1 MLATAKARP
10 QTARPAKADAT
21 GNARVTLRES
31 LSGRGPRVGDRTLDA
46 DPYGRGT
53 RRGRRGAR
61 PRTASPIATP
71 PTPADAAL
79 SPSPIEEQSRA
90 PVSFSFTP
98 PRAGTVRINAWD
110 TMGSADAE
118 RGKEKEEEAKEQATD
133 AGAGVSSPPRSS
145 PSRRRGAPPTPRAPR
160 ARRRR
165 ARRWKRTRASSP
177 RASARRRRR
186 RSAPSR
192 RGDTDSKRTEGESVH
207 ARVSGG
213 GVRRGAGGRGRAPRG
228 WQRLVPPG
236 RRPRRH
242 RDVHGGSGARPG
254 RRRGAAPTARRRV
267 CGSASGP
274 PPNAGERVPVPGREA
289 REGAASPSQ
298 GADRP
303 GGPRRRAERLAGAVD
318 PATEPRRDRVSAGA
332 RARKAAERTA
342 GSAAGA
348 GRRARRRADAAGGAA
363 RRGGGGGGAAS
374 EARRLAGI
382 HAHMERAKAAVRVS
396 RK

>member
-61 PRTASPIATP
+61 LGRRRRSRRRRHRRTRR
-71 PTPADAAL
+71 
-79 SPSPIEEQSRA
+79 SRLRR
-90 PVSFSFTP
+90 SKSSHSRLCRFRSTP

-110 TMGSADAE
+110 TRSASAE
-118 RGKEKEEEAKEQATD
+118 NERERK
-133 AGAGVSSPPRSS
+133 
-145 PSRRRGAPPTPRAPR
+145 RRGGEGDEGD
-160 ARRRR
+160 
-165 ARRWKRTRASSP
+165 
-177 RASARRRRR
+177 RRRRR
-186 RSAPSR
+186 RFVPLRAPRRVGVEARRRRLARRARGGSARVAGSGRARARRARPR
-192 RGDTDSKRTEGESVH
+192 GGGAGGARRVGRGDTDSKRTEGEDVH

-254 RRRGAAPTARRRV
+254 RRRGARQPRGGA
-267 CGSASGP
+267 SA
-274 PPNAGERVPVPGREA
+274 
-289 REGAASPSQ
+289 
-298 GADRP
+298 
-303 GGPRRRAERLAGAVD
+303 
-318 PATEPRRDRVSAGA
+318 
-332 RARKAAERTA
+332 
-342 GSAAGA
+342 
-348 GRRARRRADAAGGAA
+348 ARRRAAAERDASACLSLDASTRRRCIA
-363 RRGGGGGGAAS
+363 EPRRGPAWGTTK
-374 EARRLAGI
+374 AR
-382 HAHMERAKAAVRVS
+382 
-396 RK
+396 